1 MSTRRYR
8 SAIACQTCRVRKVRC
23 SVSMTGVP
31 CISCEQDQTECV
43 LKPRQGKRSRHSS
56 SSINTTVFPAPRN
69 YVESSARR
77 DAARSSQ
84 SRGPQLSSPESSPGV
99 DAAPIRDSQ
108 ASLGTPD
115 TRVSAASSNPST
127 SDVEQLGVDMV
138 EAALGHP
145 RREGQVPYYIGEQ
158 TGGPTSTMHICTTD
172 HVIPKHLLMPAAK
185 QTVLTEDEKAFLR
198 SKGVY
203 SFLSEASS
211 DILIRAYFHHV
222 HPIMPILEADRL
234 LEYHR
239 SKRLNEY
246 NLILL
251 WGLYTIASNYMP
263 AEVYENEGFA
273 SRKAFRAEM
282 FSRAVCA
289 YHNIGEKNNL
299 VLLQGALLLGF
310 WNSDIEDH
318 MQPWQWSGKA
328 INLCQV
334 LGLHRDIDSVG
345 YNSSIT
351 ERQRSLFR
359 RLWWTCFWRDRW
371 LSVSLGRP
379 LRINLDESDTS
390 DPLVSD
396 IAVDLEGVPESVTSA
411 YLPRDLPR
419 LAEYWT
425 QLIRMTKLLGKTLTT
440 CYQLRRPKPTIS
452 QIDALEAEL
461 MRLTMPD
468 HPDPM
473 LSRLA
478 TFYYYHLQLH
488 YQALLVTFYRACSVE
503 SPSDLPTYRQREWQQ
518 EMQGKAMSAASKTC
532 NIVYA
537 LAQGNF
543 FSYAGPMT
551 PTLLV
556 PAMQVYLLNCKFGD
570 ALSRRLGLNMLNMCM
585 MILEE
590 LQKTYSVAS
599 VCRGIFGKA
608 IQQLFPDD
616 AASISLTHSLPDNE
630 QQQQQHQ
637 QQEQGGTSSLAVAEQ
652 QQVLPPV
659 TAAVADPSLQLEL
672 FSVNATK
679 ADFIDALTAEASIFS
694 FVDMLNFA

>member
-31 CISCEQDQTECV
+31 CISCEQDQTECI
-43 LKPRQGKRSRHSS
+43 LKPRQGKRHRQ
-56 SSINTTVFPAPRN
+56 NTTVFPAPRH
-69 YVESSARR
+69 YVESSVMR
-77 DAARSSQ
+77 DSANQ
-84 SRGPQLSSPESSPGV
+84 SNRGPNPSSPDSSPKGEL
-99 DAAPIRDSQ
+99 APIQDSHPP
-108 ASLGTPD
+108 LDTPD
-115 TRVSAASSNPST
+115 TRASAASSDLSVA
-127 SDVEQLGVDMV
+127 DEEQLGVEMV
-138 EAALGHP
+138 EVALGHP
-145 RREGQVPYYIGEQ
+145 RRECQVPYYIGEQ
-158 TGGPTSTMHICTTD
+158 TGGPTSVMHICTTD
-172 HVIPKHLLMPAAK
+172 QIIPKHLLMPAAK
-185 QTVLTEDEKAFLR
+185 KTVLTEDEKTFLR
-198 SKGVY
+198 RKGVY
-203 SFLSEASS
+203 SFLSETACDS
-211 DILIRAYFHHV
+211 LIRAYFHNV
-222 HPIMPILEADRL
+222 HPMMPVLEADKL

-239 SKRLNEY
+239 SKRLQEY

-251 WGLYTIASNYMP
+251 WGLFTISSNFVP
-263 AEVYENEGFA
+263 TEIYENEGFT
-273 SRKAFRAEM
+273 SRKAFKAEM
-282 FSRAVCA
+282 FSRAVCVF
-289 YHNIGEKNNL
+289 NNGGEKNNL
-299 VLLQGALLLGF
+299 ILLQGALLLGF

-318 MQPWQWSGKA
+318 MQPWHWSGRA

-345 YNSSIT
+345 YNTSIT

-379 LRINLDESDTS
+379 LRINLDESDTP

-396 IAVDLEGVPESVTSA
+396 IAVDLEDIPESVTSA
-411 YLPRDLPR
+411 YFPRDLPR
-419 LAEYWT
+419 LAEYWI
-425 QLIRMTKLLGKTLTT
+425 QLIHMTKLLGKTLTT
-440 CYQLRRPKPTIS
+440 CYQLRRPKPTIG

-461 MRLTMPD
+461 MRFSMPE
-468 HPDPM
+468 HPDPI

-488 YQALLVTFYRACSVE
+488 YQAILVTFYRPCSVE
-503 SPSDLPTYRQREWQQ
+503 SPSDLPPYRQREWQQ

-543 FSYAGPMT
+543 FSFAGPMT

-616 AASISLTHSLPDNE
+616 AASISLTHSLPE
-630 QQQQQHQ
+630 P
-637 QQEQGGTSSLAVAEQ
+637 EVPPVAEPI
-652 QQVLPPV
+652 PPS
-659 TAAVADPSLQLEL
+659 TASVVDTSLQLEL
-672 FSVNATK
+672 FGANATK

-694 FVDMLNFA
+694 FVDMLNFS

>member
-31 CISCEQDQTECV
+31 CISCEQDQTECI
-43 LKPRQGKRSRHSS
+43 LKPRQGKRHSS
-56 SSINTTVFPAPRN
+56 HNHRETTTVFPTSRH
-69 YVESSARR
+69 YVESSATR
-77 DAARSSQ
+77 DTANQ
-84 SRGPQLSSPESSPGV
+84 SNANPSSPDSSPGGEIV
-99 DAAPIRDSQ
+99 PLQVSQ
-108 ASLGTPD
+108 APLDTPE
-115 TRVSAASSNPST
+115 TKVSTASSEPSAA
-127 SDVEQLGVDMV
+127 DEEQLGVEMV
-138 EAALGHP
+138 EVALGHP
-145 RREGQVPYYIGEQ
+145 RRECQVPYYIGEQ

-172 HVIPKHLLMPAAK
+172 HLIPKHLLMPAAK
-185 QTVLTEDEKAFLR
+185 QTILTEDEKTFLR

-203 SFLSEASS
+203 SFLSETASDS
-211 DILIRAYFHHV
+211 LIRAYFHNV
-222 HPIMPILEADRL
+222 HPIMPILEADKL

-239 SKRLNEY
+239 SKRLKEY

-251 WGLYTIASNYMP
+251 WGLYTISSNYVP
-263 AEVYENEGFA
+263 AEIYENEGFT
-273 SRKAFRAEM
+273 SRKAFKAEM
-282 FSRAVCA
+282 FARAVCV
-289 YHNIGEKNNL
+289 YNNGGEKNNL
-299 VLLQGALLLGF
+299 ILLQGALLLGF

-318 MQPWQWSGKA
+318 MQPWQWSGRA
-328 INLCQV
+328 INLCHV
-334 LGLHRDIDSVG
+334 LGLHRDIDAIG
-345 YNSSIT
+345 YNTSIS

-379 LRINLDESDTS
+379 LRINLDESDTP

-396 IAVDLEGVPESVTSA
+396 IAVDLEGIPESVTSA
-411 YLPRDLPR
+411 FFPRDLPR
-419 LAEYWT
+419 LAEYWI
-425 QLIRMTKLLGKTLTT
+425 QLIQMTKLLGKTLMT
-440 CYQLRRPKPTIS
+440 CYQLRRPKPTIN
-452 QIDALEAEL
+452 QIDTLEAEL
-461 MRLTMPD
+461 MRFNMPE

-478 TFYYYHLQLH
+478 TFYYHHLQLH
-488 YQALLVTFYRACSVE
+488 YQLVLVPVVLFSLYDWLTDGSRAILITFYRPCSVE
-503 SPSDLPTYRQREWQQ
+503 APSDLPSYRQREWQQ

-543 FSYAGPMT
+543 FSFAGPMT

-616 AASISLTHSLPDNE
+616 AASISLTHSLPE
-630 QQQQQHQ
+630 QDV
-637 QQEQGGTSSLAVAEQ
+637 TPVAE
-652 QQVLPPV
+652 LMPPP
-659 TAAVADPSLQLEL
+659 TSIPDTPLQLEL
-672 FSVNATK
+672 FGANVTK

-694 FVDMLNFA
+694 FVDMLNFTS

>member
-1 MSTRRYR
+1 M
-8 SAIACQTCRVRKVRC
+8 
-23 SVSMTGVP
+23 
-31 CISCEQDQTECV
+31 
-43 LKPRQGKRSRHSS
+43 
-56 SSINTTVFPAPRN
+56 
-69 YVESSARR
+69 R

-84 SRGPQLSSPESSPGV
+84 SRGPPLSSPESSTSPGG

-108 ASLGTPD
+108 PPLGTPD
-115 TRVSAASSNPST
+115 TRISAASSSNPST
-127 SDVEQLGVDMV
+127 ADEEQLGVEMV

-145 RREGQVPYYIGEQ
+145 RREGRVPYYIGEQ
-158 TGGPTSTMHICTTD
+158 TGGPTSTMHICSTD

-185 QTVLTEDEKAFLR
+185 QTILTDDEKAFLR

-203 SFLSEASS
+203 SFLSEASADS
-211 DILIRAYFHHV
+211 LIRAYFHHV
-222 HPIMPILEADRL
+222 HPIMPILEADKL

-239 SKRLNEY
+239 LKRLNEY

-289 YHNIGEKNNL
+289 YHNTGEKNNL
-299 VLLQGALLLGF
+299 ILLQGALLLGF

-328 INLCQV
+328 INLCQI

-351 ERQRSLFR
+351 EQQRSLFR

-396 IAVDLEGVPESVTSA
+396 IAIDLEGVPESITSA

-419 LAEYWT
+419 LAEYWI

-461 MRLTMPD
+461 MRLNMPD

-473 LSRLA
+473 L
-478 TFYYYHLQLH
+478 
-488 YQALLVTFYRACSVE
+488 ALLVTFYRPCSVE
-503 SPSDLPTYRQREWQQ
+503 APSDLPTYRQREWQQ

-616 AASISLTHSLPDNE
+616 AASVSLTHSLPEPQQQQQQQQQQQLLLQGGTSSASSSSSSSLTVAE
-630 QQQQQHQ
+630 QQQQQQ
-637 QQEQGGTSSLAVAEQ
+637 P
-652 QQVLPPV
+652 LPPV
-659 TAAVADPSLQLEL
+659 TATVADPSLQLEL

-679 ADFIDALTAEASIFS
+679 ADFIDALTAEASIFT

>member
-31 CISCEQDQTECV
+31 CISCEQDQTECI
-43 LKPRQGKRSRHSS
+43 LKPRQGKRHRES
-56 SSINTTVFPAPRN
+56 TTVFPASRN
-69 YVESSARR
+69 YAESSAMR
-77 DAARSSQ
+77 DAANQ
-84 SRGPQLSSPESSPGV
+84 GNRGPNPSSPESSPGGDV
-99 DAAPIRDSQ
+99 VPLRDSQ
-108 ASLGTPD
+108 ASLDTPD
-115 TRVSAASSNPST
+115 TKVSAASSDPSAA
-127 SDVEQLGVDMV
+127 DEEQLGVEIV
-138 EAALGHP
+138 EVALGHP

-172 HVIPKHLLMPAAK
+172 HLIPRHLLMPAAK
-185 QTVLTEDEKAFLR
+185 KTILTEDEKTFLR
-198 SKGVY
+198 RKGVY
-203 SFLSEASS
+203 SFLSDAASDS
-211 DILIRAYFHHV
+211 LIRAYFHNV
-222 HPIMPILEADRL
+222 HPIMPILEADKL

-239 SKRLNEY
+239 SKRLQEY

-251 WGLYTIASNYMP
+251 WGLYTISSNFVP
-263 AEVYENEGFA
+263 AEIYENEGYT
-273 SRKAFRAEM
+273 SRKAFKAEM
-282 FSRAVCA
+282 FSRASCI
-289 YHNIGEKNNL
+289 YHNGGEKNNL
-299 VLLQGALLLGF
+299 ILLQGALLLGF
-310 WNSDIEDH
+310 WNSDVEDH
-318 MQPWQWSGKA
+318 MQPWLWSGRA
-328 INLCQV
+328 INLCHV
-334 LGLHRDIDSVG
+334 LGLHRDIDAIG
-345 YNSSIT
+345 YNTSIT

-379 LRINLDESDTS
+379 LRINIDESDTP
-390 DPLVSD
+390 DPLALD
-396 IAVDLEGVPESVTSA
+396 IAIDLEGIPESVSSA
-411 YLPRDLPR
+411 FFPRDLPR
-419 LAEYWT
+419 LAEYWI
-425 QLIRMTKLLGKTLTT
+425 QLIQMTKLLGKTLML
-440 CYQLRRPKPTIS
+440 CYQLRRPKPTIN
-452 QIDALEAEL
+452 QIDTLEADL
-461 MRLTMPD
+461 MRFNMPEQ
-468 HPDPM
+468 PDPA

-478 TFYYYHLQLH
+478 TFYYYHVQLH
-488 YQALLVTFYRACSVE
+488 YQALLITFYRPCSVE
-503 SPSDLPTYRQREWQQ
+503 SPADLPSYRQREWQQ

-532 NIVYA
+532 NIVYS

-616 AASISLTHSLPDNE
+616 AASISLTHSLP
-630 QQQQQHQ
+630 
-637 QQEQGGTSSLAVAEQ
+637 EQGVTPVAE
-652 QQVLPPV
+652 LIPPPAPFPD
-659 TAAVADPSLQLEL
+659 TPLQLE
-672 FSVNATK
+672 FFGATTK

-694 FVDMLNFA
+694 FVDMLNFS

>member
-31 CISCEQDQTECV
+31 CISCEQDQTECI
-43 LKPRQGKRSRHSS
+43 LKPRQGKRHRQS
-56 SSINTTVFPAPRN
+56 TTVFPAPRH
-69 YVESSARR
+69 YAESSAMR
-77 DAARSSQ
+77 DTANQ
-84 SRGPQLSSPESSPGV
+84 GNPNPSSPDSSPGGEV
-99 DAAPIRDSQ
+99 VPLRESQ
-108 ASLGTPD
+108 APLDTPD
-115 TRVSAASSNPST
+115 TKVSAASSEPSAA
-127 SDVEQLGVDMV
+127 DEEQLGVEMV
-138 EAALGHP
+138 EVALGHP
-145 RREGQVPYYIGEQ
+145 RRECQVPYYIGEQ

-172 HVIPKHLLMPAAK
+172 HLIPKHLLMPAAK
-185 QTVLTEDEKAFLR
+185 QTILTEDEKTFLR
-198 SKGVY
+198 CKGVY
-203 SFLSEASS
+203 SFLSETASDS
-211 DILIRAYFHHV
+211 LIRAYFHNV
-222 HPIMPILEADRL
+222 HPIMPILEADKL

-239 SKRLNEY
+239 SKRLQEY

-251 WGLYTIASNYMP
+251 WGLYTIASNFVP
-263 AEVYENEGFA
+263 AEIYENEGFT
-273 SRKAFRAEM
+273 SRKAFKAEM
-282 FSRAVCA
+282 FARAVCV
-289 YHNIGEKNNL
+289 YNNGGEKNNL
-299 VLLQGALLLGF
+299 ILLQGALLLGF

-318 MQPWQWSGKA
+318 MQPWQWSGRA
-328 INLCQV
+328 INLCHV
-334 LGLHRDIDSVG
+334 LGLHRDIDAIG
-345 YNSSIT
+345 YNTSIT

-379 LRINLDESDTS
+379 LRINLDESDTP

-396 IAVDLEGVPESVTSA
+396 IAVDLEGIPESVTTA
-411 YLPRDLPR
+411 FFPRDLPR
-419 LAEYWT
+419 LAEYWI
-425 QLIRMTKLLGKTLTT
+425 QLIQMTKLLGKTLMT
-440 CYQLRRPKPTIS
+440 CYQLRRPKPTTN
-452 QIDALEAEL
+452 QIDTLEAEL
-461 MRLTMPD
+461 MRFNMPE

-488 YQALLVTFYRACSVE
+488 YQAILITFYRPCSVE
-503 SPSDLPTYRQREWQQ
+503 APSDLPSYRQREWQQ

-543 FSYAGPMT
+543 FSFAGPMT

-616 AASISLTHSLPDNE
+616 AASISLTHSLPEPDV
-630 QQQQQHQ
+630 
-637 QQEQGGTSSLAVAEQ
+637 TPVAE
-652 QQVLPPV
+652 LIPPP
-659 TAAVADPSLQLEL
+659 TSIPDTSLQLEL
-672 FSVNATK
+672 FGANVTK

-694 FVDMLNFA
+694 FVDMLNFSS

>member
-31 CISCEQDQTECV
+31 CISCEQDQTECI
-43 LKPRQGKRSRHSS
+43 LKPRQGKRPGGD
-56 SSINTTVFPAPRN
+56 VAPLQ
-69 YVESSARR
+69 
-77 DAARSSQ
+77 DTQ
-84 SRGPQLSSPESSPGV
+84 
-99 DAAPIRDSQ
+99 APLD
-108 ASLGTPD
+108 TPD
-115 TRVSAASSNPST
+115 TKVSAASSEPSAAEE
-127 SDVEQLGVDMV
+127 EQLGVEMV
-138 EAALGHP
+138 EVALGHP
-145 RREGQVPYYIGEQ
+145 RRECQVPYYIGEQ

-172 HVIPKHLLMPAAK
+172 HLIPKHLLMPAAK
-185 QTVLTEDEKAFLR
+185 QTILTEDEKTFLR
-198 SKGVY
+198 RKGVY
-203 SFLSEASS
+203 SFLSETASDS
-211 DILIRAYFHHV
+211 LIRAYFHNV
-222 HPIMPILEADRL
+222 HPIMPILEADKL

-239 SKRLNEY
+239 SKRLQDY

-251 WGLYTIASNYMP
+251 WGLYTISSNYIP
-263 AEVYENEGFA
+263 AEIYENEGFA
-273 SRKAFRAEM
+273 SRKAFKAEM
-282 FSRAVCA
+282 FARAV
-289 YHNIGEKNNL
+289 KNNL

-318 MQPWQWSGKA
+318 MQPWQWSGRA
-328 INLCQV
+328 INLCHV
-334 LGLHRDIDSVG
+334 LGLHRDIDAIG
-345 YNSSIT
+345 YNTSIT

-379 LRINLDESDTS
+379 LRINLDESDTP

-396 IAVDLEGVPESVTSA
+396 IAVDLEGIPESVTSA
-411 YLPRDLPR
+411 YFPRDLPR
-419 LAEYWT
+419 LAEYWI
-425 QLIRMTKLLGKTLTT
+425 QLIQMTKLLGKTLMT
-440 CYQLRRPKPTIS
+440 CYQLRRPKPTIN
-452 QIDALEAEL
+452 QIDTLEAEL
-461 MRLTMPD
+461 MRFNMPE
-468 HPDPM
+468 HPDPS

-488 YQALLVTFYRACSVE
+488 YQAILVTFYRPCSVE
-503 SPSDLPTYRQREWQQ
+503 APSDLPSYRQREWQQ

-532 NIVYA
+532 NIVYS

-616 AASISLTHSLPDNE
+616 AASISLNHSLTE
-630 QQQQQHQ
+630 Q
-637 QQEQGGTSSLAVAEQ
+637 TVTPVAE
-652 QQVLPPV
+652 LMPPPTSIPD
-659 TAAVADPSLQLEL
+659 TALQLEL
-672 FSVNATK
+672 FGANATK

-694 FVDMLNFA
+694 FVDMLNFT

>member
-31 CISCEQDQTECV
+31 CISCEQDQTECI
-43 LKPRQGKRSRHSS
+43 LKPRQGKRHSS
-56 SSINTTVFPAPRN
+56 HSHRQSTTVFPAPRH
-69 YVESSARR
+69 YVENSAAMR
-77 DAARSSQ
+77 DTANQ
-84 SRGPQLSSPESSPGV
+84 SNANPSSPDSSPGGEIV
-99 DAAPIRDSQ
+99 PLQDSQ
-108 ASLGTPD
+108 APLDTPE
-115 TRVSAASSNPST
+115 TKVSAASSEPSAA
-127 SDVEQLGVDMV
+127 DEEQLGVEMV
-138 EAALGHP
+138 EVALGHP
-145 RREGQVPYYIGEQ
+145 RRECQVPYYIGEQ

-172 HVIPKHLLMPAAK
+172 HLIPKHLLMPAAK
-185 QTVLTEDEKAFLR
+185 PTTLTEDEKTFLR
-198 SKGVY
+198 RKGVY
-203 SFLSEASS
+203 SFLSDTASDS
-211 DILIRAYFHHV
+211 LIRAYFHNV
-222 HPIMPILEADRL
+222 HPIMPILEADKL

-239 SKRLNEY
+239 SKRLKEY

-251 WGLYTIASNYMP
+251 WGLYTISSNYVP
-263 AEVYENEGFA
+263 AEIYENEGFT
-273 SRKAFRAEM
+273 SRKAFKAEM
-282 FSRAVCA
+282 FARAVCV
-289 YHNIGEKNNL
+289 YNNGGEKNNL
-299 VLLQGALLLGF
+299 ILLQGALLLGF

-318 MQPWQWSGKA
+318 MQPWQWSGRA
-328 INLCQV
+328 INLCHV
-334 LGLHRDIDSVG
+334 LGLHRDIDAIG
-345 YNSSIT
+345 YNPSIT

-379 LRINLDESDTS
+379 LRINLDESDTP

-396 IAVDLEGVPESVTSA
+396 IAVDLEGIPESVTSA
-411 YLPRDLPR
+411 FFPRDLPR
-419 LAEYWT
+419 LAEYWI
-425 QLIRMTKLLGKTLTT
+425 QLIQMTKLLGKTLMT
-440 CYQLRRPKPTIS
+440 CYQLRRPKPTIN
-452 QIDALEAEL
+452 QIDTLEAEL
-461 MRLTMPD
+461 MRFNMPE
-468 HPDPM
+468 HPDPI

-488 YQALLVTFYRACSVE
+488 YQAILITFYRPCSVE
-503 SPSDLPTYRQREWQQ
+503 APSDLPSYRQREWQQ

-543 FSYAGPMT
+543 FSFAGPMT

-616 AASISLTHSLPDNE
+616 AASISLTHSLPE
-630 QQQQQHQ
+630 QDV
-637 QQEQGGTSSLAVAEQ
+637 TPVAE
-652 QQVLPPV
+652 LMPPPTSIPD
-659 TAAVADPSLQLEL
+659 TALQLEL
-672 FSVNATK
+672 FGANVTK

-694 FVDMLNFA
+694 FVDMLNFSS

>member
-43 LKPRQGKRSRHSS
+43 LKPRQGKRSRQGSS
-56 SSINTTVFPAPRN
+56 NTTVFPAPRN
-69 YVESSARR
+69 YVESSAMR
-77 DAARSSQ
+77 DTASSRQ
-84 SRGPQLSSPESSPGV
+84 SRGPNLSSPESSPGV
-99 DAAPIRDSQ
+99 DAAPVRDSQ
-108 ASLGTPD
+108 APLGTPD

-127 SDVEQLGVDMV
+127 ADEEQLGVEMV

-145 RREGQVPYYIGEQ
+145 RREGRVPYYIGEQ

-185 QTVLTEDEKAFLR
+185 QTILTEDEKAFLR

-211 DILIRAYFHHV
+211 DSLILAYFHHV
-222 HPIMPILEADRL
+222 HPMMPILEADKL

-263 AEVYENEGFA
+263 ADVYENEGFA

-282 FSRAVCA
+282 FARAVCA
-289 YHNIGEKNNL
+289 YHNVGEKNNL
-299 VLLQGALLLGF
+299 ILLQGALLLGF

-328 INLCQV
+328 INLCQI

-396 IAVDLEGVPESVTSA
+396 IAVDLEGIPESVTSA

-425 QLIRMTKLLGKTLTT
+425 QLIRMTKLLGRTLTT

-461 MRLTMPD
+461 MRLNMPD

-488 YQALLVTFYRACSVE
+488 YQALLITFYRPCSVE

-556 PAMQVYLLNCKFGD
+556 PAMQVYLLNCKYGD

-616 AASISLTHSLPDNE
+616 AASISLTHSLPE
-630 QQQQQHQ
+630 QSGGGG
-637 QQEQGGTSSLAVAEQ
+637 GGTSSSSPSLPVAEQ
-652 QQVLPPV
+652 QPLPPV
-659 TAAVADPSLQLEL
+659 TAAVADASLQMEL
-672 FSVNATK
+672 FGANATK